1 MVKSS
6 AIKILT
12 VKTTSENNYNYLN
25 FLYYVLNS
33 AKFENQGHA
42 RHYISIVQKQTAYI
56 PTSRKELFF
65 IQNII
70 NKLDVLITFIS
81 DTKMNKFL
89 KNSTTLIVSL
99 TLGNSVN

>member
-70 NKLDVLITFIS
+70 NKLDVLITLHQRKLEILQNLKKS
-81 DTKMNKFL
+81 LLEKMF
-89 KNSTTLIVSL
+89 V
-99 TLGNSVN
+99 